1 MLQAGWKHLME
12 KLVEEMRRVL
22 RALAKLQLDQDS
34 SAAFDLFLVRCLVL
48 VLTTCFSDD
57 HQEVSQRQCN
67 SPKVVAELLR
77 NVLMLA
83 SSRIEHLVEEEIDC
97 LICHPS
103 KHVRDVLTELMTRKS
118 LPLLDLSTS
127 YAEKRLEVIGVHAEV
142 NDDVRPPAGDA
153 TGSKKRQACMWRE
166 LDWSGRQGERL
177 QGAIY
182 LPQNKCLVSSTVTH
196 CVKHSSPKHHS
207 QQHVQ
212 HLDMLLRFG
221 SHPYFLTL
229 LAFQLRPMPCFYI
242 TEDASECRL
251 LSLLLDRRVSQ
262 RWIQPAPLL
271 MAALDIIYAIRFLA
285 EEHIALR
292 DITTYNM
299 VYAVKGEGED
309 VGITVKLADLGLSHE
324 YCAETD
330 TYQSQ
335 EVRPQRDPGP
345 IPVRW
350 TAREALFEGLYSDR
364 SMIYSFGYVLYEL
377 FTHGCQPY
385 SEISRRS
392 TDDILRL
399 LFLRSKSVRPFHW
412 PCLPDGVYSLI
423 RKCTSL
429 RPKDRPTLDEVETA
443 LKQLLQ
449 KSKDGEQSSKG
460 TLGHN
465 TSLESVRRLPTDQPC
480 PGTTKARARTDA
492 DNYKNLQ
499 EYSWAASSSLRVKE
513 TELMTSDP
521 ITIPPAG
528 ESSFICVEEWLTP
541 DFVGN
546 QLPRLESN
554 RAVLPG
560 VVAWAQN
567 RLSPY
572 PDHAVHERQYTRA
585 VTLLHAARRLCRDPL
600 DYAPVAAMVN
610 ACLQLTKVV
619 CEIHEQGWLHR
630 DIRASNVLVECGTDQ
645 VLLARIGRM
654 VYLAGADYVR
664 GEVFT
669 GSRRWMAPEV
679 LHTGIY
685 TKENDVF
692 MLGTTFWEI
701 WNARNVCARDPTAT
715 ERHLVPLAY
724 VRQKDV
730 ENMVQEGVLLPDL
743 PEMPSWLYTLICQCR
758 HPDRKERPSIRDVLF
773 QLEKNSTGYAN
784 TISTYGNVNI

>member
-1 MLQAGWKHLME
+1 MTKSHRYGAMAVEEIVRDLACCERRSAQHECLRQLLLVDKLPCSLRELDTRTMVECLKARDPVIRGRSVCCLEQMLLDHRVHKKPTEELMHVITTAYTVIETVDDDDIYRYCNLLMTAMCALACHAKHAGTSDQLQKDLENFAQGSHKVKQRMPSQWT
-12 KLVEEMRRVL
+12 KLVPLVKT
-22 RALAKLQLDQDS
+22 AKK
-34 SAAFDLFLVRCLVL
+34 AKH
-48 VLTTCFSDD
+48 

-142 NDDVRPPAGDA
+142 NDD
-153 TGSKKRQACMWRE
+153 
-166 LDWSGRQGERL
+166 
-177 QGAIY
+177 
-182 LPQNKCLVSSTVTH
+182 
-196 CVKHSSPKHHS
+196 
-207 QQHVQ
+207 
-212 HLDMLLRFG
+212 
-221 SHPYFLTL
+221 
-229 LAFQLRPMPCFYI
+229 
-242 TEDASECRL
+242 
-251 LSLLLDRRVSQ
+251 
-262 RWIQPAPLL
+262 PAPLL

-309 VGITVKLADLGLSHE
+309 VEERSGTTRPWSQCEDYPPINPAQERRKHAPERGI
-324 YCAETD
+324 
-330 TYQSQ
+330 
-335 EVRPQRDPGP
+335 PP
-345 IPVRW
+345 IV
-350 TAREALFEGLYSDR
+350 
-364 SMIYSFGYVLYEL
+364 
-377 FTHGCQPY
+377 H
-385 SEISRRS
+385 
-392 TDDILRL
+392 
-399 LFLRSKSVRPFHW
+399 
-412 PCLPDGVYSLI
+412 
-423 RKCTSL
+423 
-429 RPKDRPTLDEVETA
+429 
-443 LKQLLQ
+443 QLL
-449 KSKDGEQSSKG
+449 KG
-460 TLGHN
+460 
-465 TSLESVRRLPTDQPC
+465 
-480 PGTTKARARTDA
+480 DA

-645 VLLARIGRM
+645 ASQEDKVLLARIGRM